1 MFKRNPIKSRDE
13 FKAYCLRQLGDGVI
27 NIEVDN
33 LQVEDCINDSIKW
46 AQEFLDEGNF
56 LTVISHLI
64 NQDDIDNGYFQL
76 DESILGI
83 KDVLYQNGSS
93 NQMFTVS
100 YMTRVGLIDA
110 ISHPLNGLSNYYML
124 KFNLSQLDMLINPT
138 KPFRYNY
145 NNNRLYLDI
154 NWNNVL
160 VDSEYLVFTAY
171 VAVDPD
177 EDNKL
182 WNNNFLKKYCTA
194 LIKKI
199 WGQNISKYQGISLP
213 GNTTVN
219 GEKILSEANDELEK
233 LQKEVEQYASNPSPY
248 WVSVLG

>member
-1 MFKRNPIKSRDE
+1 MFERNPIKSRDE
-13 FKAYCLRQLGDGVI
+13 FKAYCLRQLGDSVI
-27 NIEVDN
+27 NIEVDD
-33 LQVEDCINDSIKW
+33 LQVEDCINDAVKW

-56 LTVISHLI
+56 LTAISHLI
-64 NQDDIDNGYFQL
+64 TQEDIDNGYFQL
-76 DESILGI
+76 DDSILGI

-171 VAVDPD
+171 VAIDPD

-219 GEKILSEANDELEK
+219 GDKILSEANDELEK